1 MSGSS
6 WNSIPS
12 KTLSELE
19 AEREDQVEQQ
29 RFESE
34 LNEFIR
40 ELFLNINDRDVEG
53 IRNHLDTLKLAIE
66 KELEG
71 SVQMIFGGSINK
83 NTYISGISD
92 VDMLVQINDKNLSGA
107 KPFEVMK
114 TIKDKI
120 NKRLPNTEVT
130 IGNLALTVKF
140 SSGHEIQLLPSIKTS
155 TGYKIAKANDN
166 SWSNVIKPKNFAEK
180 LTRVNQ
186 ENGNKIVPLIKIIKK
201 INSTL
206 PQNKQLSG
214 YHIESLAID
223 AFKNNNQAPRSYK
236 GLVEYFYQHA
246 EKAVLNPI
254 RDSTGQSIHVDT
266 YLGEV
271 KSSKRREVSKV
282 LNRVLSRIERA
293 NKSYSIDEWKKIL
306 GD

>member
-40 ELFLNINDRDVEG
+40 ELFQNINDRDVEG
-53 IRNHLDTLKLAIE
+53 IRNHLDTLKQAME

-92 VDMLVQINDKNLSGA
+92 VDMLVQINDESLSGA
-107 KPFEVMK
+107 KPYEVMK

-120 NKRLPNTEVT
+120 KKRLPNTEVT

-140 SSGHEIQLLPSIKTS
+140 SSGHEIQLLPSIKTN

-166 SWSNVIKPKNFAEK
+166 SWSNVIKPKKFAEK
-180 LTRVNQ
+180 LTKVNQ
-186 ENGNKIVPLIKIIKK
+186 KNGNKIVPLIKLIKK

-206 PQNKQLSG
+206 PQTKQLSG

-223 AFKNNNQAPRSYK
+223 AFKNNTQAPRSYK
-236 GLVEYFYQHA
+236 GLVEYFYRHA

-254 RDSTGQSIHVDT
+254 KDSTGQSIHVDT
-266 YLGEV
+266 YLGGV
-271 KSSKRREVSKV
+271 GSSKRKEVSTV